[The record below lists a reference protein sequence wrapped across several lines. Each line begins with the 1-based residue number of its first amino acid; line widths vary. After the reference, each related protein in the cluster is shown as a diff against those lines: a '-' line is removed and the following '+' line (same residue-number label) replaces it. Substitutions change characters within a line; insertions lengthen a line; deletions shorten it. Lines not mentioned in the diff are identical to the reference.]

1 MNKKGFTLIE
11 LLTVIVIIGIIM
23 TFAFPSIAGMIDNN
37 KQKKYESYE
46 KSMSEYAKAYFED
59 STGIIGLK
67 QLKQVGLT
75 GIDDECI
82 GYVAVDDNYKAYLKC
97 GDEWET
103 NGFNT
108 NDAN

>member
-23 TFAFPSIAGMIDNN
+23 TFAFPSITGMINNN
-37 KQKKYESYE
+37 KQKQYESYE
-46 KSMSEYAKAYFED
+46 KSMSEYTKAYFED
-59 STGIIGLK
+59 NDGIIGLEE
-67 QLKQVGLT
+67 LKQVGLL
-75 GIDDECI
+75 GLDDDCI
-82 GYVAVDDNYKAYLKC
+82 GYVVIDDNYKAYLKC

-103 NGFNT
+103 NGFNL